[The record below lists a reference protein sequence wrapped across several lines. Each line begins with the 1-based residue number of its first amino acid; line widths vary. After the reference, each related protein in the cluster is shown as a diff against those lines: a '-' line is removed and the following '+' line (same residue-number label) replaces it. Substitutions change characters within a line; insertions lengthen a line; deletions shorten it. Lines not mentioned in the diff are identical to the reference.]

1 MHMNR
6 SDVKIHKER
15 LRQIEDHLRHSH
27 DTMGVERDAI
37 GFVEV
42 VHHPTYMLPELN
54 YVTPRRKTALVP
66 GKHVKNGISSL
77 RDHRRSAR
85 MLYMEELFPPFF
97 GQSLEKI
104 GLSLE
109 ERFPIYVIDLDQ
121 PSTLEPRFDNIS
133 IQTVVNQQ
141 GIEIW
146 SLVWRN
152 AKYRVYGTPLEPL
165 QIGKQYIHQ
174 SKVVDVILYHHHTPI
189 AVARLTLH
197 DETAHLMARAL
208 MRSTQPLHLHQWL
221 IQVAT
226 QTAIEHDCRLMFI
239 CDADVEQL
247 LSATDLPCQHEGN
260 MLCYTD
266 SIDQPYGEETHDTVE
281 QPLLLT

>member
-1 MHMNR
+1 MNR
-6 SDVKIHKER
+6 SKIKSHKER
-15 LRQIEDHLRHSH
+15 LRQIEDHLRHAH

-42 VHHPTYMLPELN
+42 VHHPTYMLPALN

-66 GKHVKNGISSL
+66 GKHVEDGISSL
-77 RDHRRSAR
+77 REHRRSAR
-85 MLYMEELFPPFF
+85 MLYVEELFPPFF
-97 GQSLEKI
+97 GQSLQKI

-109 ERFPIYVIDLDQ
+109 ERFPLWVVDLTQPITPATRLDNLSVTTVI
-121 PSTLEPRFDNIS
+121 
-133 IQTVVNQQ
+133 NQQ
-141 GIEIW
+141 GLEIW

-165 QIGKQYIHQ
+165 QIGKQVIQHNA
-174 SKVVDVILYHHHTPI
+174 VVDVIVYHHHTPI
-189 AVARLTLH
+189 AVARLTIH
-197 DETAHLMARAL
+197 DNTAHLMARAL
-208 MRSTQPLHLHQWL
+208 LQSTQPLHLHQWL
-221 IQVAT
+221 IQVAS
-226 QTAIEHDCRLMFI
+226 QTAQEHDCTILFI
-239 CDADVEQL
+239 CDSEIEQL
-247 LSATDLPCQHEGN
+247 LSASDLPCQQEGN